1 MHSIITLVERDFLYG
16 ASILYNSLVRNGFD
30 GLFIVGVRDVAKLPV
45 DLYGRFD
52 KYARGTRSVELVEV
66 ATDEHFTNYKPH
78 FMQDVLAARPAVS
91 KITYIDPDIVC
102 ACPWRWMDCWC
113 ENGPAMCGDV
123 NWWMPRDHPTR
134 WEWKKYLAKEGL
146 TTGKHLDLY
155 FNGGLV
161 SLLRRDESFL
171 KRWMAF
177 TQIAVTA
184 QGGIPTTGDI
194 GAWRQ
199 GGREG
204 TFHTPDQDALNITAM
219 SWEGGIS
226 TFGPDAM
233 GFAPGVILLPHAV
246 GPGKPWQRNYLTDA
260 LRGRP
265 PRLVDRAFWNNA
277 LGPVPVASPASVRA
291 KKLAI
296 ALGAALG
303 RVYRRR

>member
-1 MHSIITLVERDFLYG
+1 MHLIITLVERDFLVG
-16 ASILYNSLVRNGFD
+16 AAVLYNSLVRNGFD
-30 GLFIVGVRDVAKLPV
+30 DLFVVGVRDVAKLPV
-45 DLYGRFD
+45 DLYRRFD
-52 KYARGTRSVELVEV
+52 RYARDTKSVELVKVE
-66 ATDEHFTNYKPH
+66 TDEHFTNYKPH
-78 FMQDVLAARPAVS
+78 FIQDVFAARPAVS

-123 NWWMPRDHPTR
+123 NWWMPSDHPTR

-146 TTGKHLDLY
+146 TTRKHLDLY

-161 SLLRRDESFL
+161 SLLRRDEGFL
-171 KRWMAF
+171 KRWKAF

-199 GGREG
+199 GGRES
-204 TFHTPDQDALNITAM
+204 TFHTPDQDALNIAAM

-260 LRGRP
+260 LRGRT
-265 PRLVDRAFWNNA
+265 PRLVDRAFWSNA
-277 LGPVPVASPASVRA
+277 LGPVSVASLASVRA